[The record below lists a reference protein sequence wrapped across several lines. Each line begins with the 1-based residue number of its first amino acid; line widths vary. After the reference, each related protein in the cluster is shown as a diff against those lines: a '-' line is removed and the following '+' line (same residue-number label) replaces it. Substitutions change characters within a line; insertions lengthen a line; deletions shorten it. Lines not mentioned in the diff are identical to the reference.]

1 MVELRPGVMVL
12 GRVKLVWLI
21 DEQVTL
27 RPSVVDERRL
37 GRSQAAGNRRHAFII
52 HPQTRGATF
61 YFLSDE
67 VEGRRRSVI
76 IFMLRGCVILLAATG
91 LVMGQ
96 AMVQHAAAAAGGAA
110 AAASSKKIA
119 DGLEKI
125 LGGAANTAAVAA
137 APTPLPP
144 VPKPAASS
152 VAGKR
157 GKPSPFEPQV
167 NRAGGTEMA
176 PSVPRGAAGIPS
188 PTEVEAIVSGE
199 SVPNNAWTPRK
210 QTHQAA
216 VPAFTPFVSND
227 APAASRGSRRGGD
240 GNGDTMMLP
249 PTVSMPVAMIA
260 TAIIPPLPPPV
271 RATLEKLA
279 GIQLGAN
286 YETILSQLGTPAA
299 RIEMMD
305 DGKVFESL
313 RIEANGSKLGTIQ
326 LVNGVVT
333 SVEPVVR

>member
-1 MVELRPGVMVL
+1 
-12 GRVKLVWLI
+12 
-21 DEQVTL
+21 
-27 RPSVVDERRL
+27 
-37 GRSQAAGNRRHAFII
+37 
-52 HPQTRGATF
+52 
-61 YFLSDE
+61 
-67 VEGRRRSVI
+67 
-76 IFMLRGCVILLAATG
+76 
-91 LVMGQ
+91 MGQ

-137 APTPLPP
+137 APAPTPKPVAPP
-144 VPKPAASS
+144 VVPTASN

-157 GKPSPFEPQV
+157 GKPSPFDPQV

-176 PSVPRGAAGIPS
+176 PSMPRGTAGIPS
-188 PTEVEAIVSGE
+188 PTEVETTVSGE
-199 SVPNNAWTPRK
+199 SLPNNPWSSLK
-210 QTHQAA
+210 QTHQGS

-227 APAASRGSRRGGD
+227 APPVSRGARRGGN
-240 GNGDTMMLP
+240 GNGPQVADTMMPP
-249 PTVSMPVAMIA
+249 PTVSMPAVLIA
-260 TAIIPPLPPPV
+260 TAIIPPPPLPV

-299 RIEMMD
+299 KIEMMD

-313 RIEANGSKLGTIQ
+313 RIEANGSKLGTIH

-333 SVEPVVR
+333 SVEPVVP